1 MPTPLK
7 QRTRISLEDKVK
19 LIEDSKRPGFNRK
32 DAMEKYGIGRN
43 AVSTILKDQAKILKC
58 LDSGSISKTA
68 ITKIEWLLKSE
79 NNCRTFW

>member
-32 DAMEKYGIGRN
+32 YAMEKYGIGRN
-43 AVSTILKDQAKILKC
+43 AVSTIWSCKECDEKLCAFCYKAHIRVKLTQNRAL
-58 LDSGSISKTA
+58 SK
-68 ITKIEWLLKSE
+68 S
-79 NNCRTFW
+79 